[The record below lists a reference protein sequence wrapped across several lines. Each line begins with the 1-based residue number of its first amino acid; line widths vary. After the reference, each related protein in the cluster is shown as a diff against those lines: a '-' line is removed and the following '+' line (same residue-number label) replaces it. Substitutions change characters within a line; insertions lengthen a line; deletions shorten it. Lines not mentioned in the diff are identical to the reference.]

1 MSTAIVPSG
10 GTSNSNDFT
19 QQGTVDW
26 TMLSRSTVNFTV
38 EILARLSKA
47 GVEPITAAM
56 GQAIFAGFNLD
67 PDGQKRFSDTIS
79 RLKAFSSYGDIM
91 WFGFGVKHI
100 VRTLS
105 ETEQGATCAA
115 ICACLSVSYDK
126 FYCSKVLKAMAD
138 QQKAPNSLMPSIS
151 QWAALTNI
159 CSGAVSGSRFPQ
171 LVEAY
176 SRLSQSFVGDT
187 RHALQETTSANAL
200 AGALLE
206 LAKVSSGTVRSVT
219 FIGGV
224 DCGWLAALAQWL
236 LCLRVDIVAA
246 DGSVLYSSRTSA
258 DPSYY
263 PQVSIVQQLGHS
275 SRSNTTL
282 IKQSVFVKPGRR
294 FFGIKGDI
302 LNGRGH
308 FFSAGRSEWSTIL
321 RDTFGANFDALL
333 HPEVIQDFAE
343 LLCCG
348 FSVSDSD
355 NGQRHPDPWGGLS
368 ATSTEIRLSQLSFAA
383 QRLPELIPV
392 CQIAKQKISSQEISY
407 GIRNSFPRV
416 FTRHCSCDQCKFHVE
431 YLAGTTGRF
440 PLKIKT
446 ICLEK
451 TALAIFEYA
460 WTLSWLDIDENIY
473 PSVRGLL
480 LMYGGQE
487 TDRFDDNIRTAVIKS
502 RLFETRLIAIAIELF
517 TGHSEVSHHWAG
529 GLSAACRSGVCAYL
543 PSLQDPTTSPTEQLR
558 VIVVAGH
565 IEWNGKIFS
574 EAKDGKGEAGEG
586 LLDDLASTL
595 VQASGPNV
603 KLKLIVEETFTSDV
617 LEIDLWASSELIEP
631 LQCISYHGG
640 HVVDPLAASGAP
652 KLRLVF
658 GASKIRSAIL
668 FSRLSSN
675 CHSKSVEMD
684 AVSTN
689 GPISWSGYCFEAA
702 EYLWANGYNNHGNCP
717 TGREWVL
724 ISQTEC
730 CQEIVRGSY
739 QLLYSVIC
747 KIKGRSRVRLS
758 SAACLVCL
766 LGTHRNLPAVDHIW
780 AKVRQGHGNHG
791 RSRWAHSHVRDLE
804 RVTVHSF
811 LNNGPSSRV
820 LFTCAKFPSETQT
833 TESPSGL
840 DSDVLPRRPMFFPT
854 LQTAQSPSEPDH
866 TVFGNNQLSD
876 SNVPLSQA
884 TLPPTLQTAQ
894 SPSKLGY
901 TISGNNQLSN
911 STVPLIQAT
920 LPPTSR
926 PTQPPSEL
934 GHTTPDID
942 QTLDSNAVLSQ
953 ATQGGIPHRGRDFES
968 STPSKRLRAR
978 SL

>member
-1 MSTAIVPSG
+1 M
-10 GTSNSNDFT
+10 
-19 QQGTVDW
+19 
-26 TMLSRSTVNFTV
+26 
-38 EILARLSKA
+38 
-47 GVEPITAAM
+47 
-56 GQAIFAGFNLD
+56 
-67 PDGQKRFSDTIS
+67 
-79 RLKAFSSYGDIM
+79 
-91 WFGFGVKHI
+91 
-100 VRTLS
+100 
-105 ETEQGATCAA
+105 
-115 ICACLSVSYDK
+115 
-126 FYCSKVLKAMAD
+126 
-138 QQKAPNSLMPSIS
+138 
-151 QWAALTNI
+151 
-159 CSGAVSGSRFPQ
+159 
-171 LVEAY
+171 
-176 SRLSQSFVGDT
+176 
-187 RHALQETTSANAL
+187 
-200 AGALLE
+200 
-206 LAKVSSGTVRSVT
+206 
-219 FIGGV
+219 
-224 DCGWLAALAQWL
+224 
-236 LCLRVDIVAA
+236 DIVAA

-294 FFGIKGDI
+294 FFGIKRDI
-302 LNGRGH
+302 LDGQGH

-321 RDTFGANFDALL
+321 RDTFGANLDALL

-355 NGQRHPDPWGGLS
+355 NGQRHVDPWGGLS
-368 ATSTEIRLSQLSFAA
+368 GTSTEIQLSQLSFAA

-392 CQIAKQKISSQEISY
+392 CQIAKQKISCQEISY

-416 FTRHCSCDQCKFHVE
+416 FTRHCSCDHCKFHVG
-431 YLAGTTGRF
+431 YLAGTTGDF
-440 PLKIKT
+440 PLKLQRIKT

-451 TALAIFEYA
+451 TALAILEYA

-543 PSLQDPTTSPTEQLR
+543 PSLQNPTTSPTEQLR

-574 EAKDGKGEAGEG
+574 EAKDGKDERGEG

-595 VQASGPNV
+595 VQAYGPNV

-617 LEIDLWASSELIEP
+617 LEANLWASSELIEP

-640 HVVDPLAASGAP
+640 HVVDPLVASGAP
-652 KLRLVF
+652 KPRLVF

-675 CHSKSVEMD
+675 CHSKSVEMN
-684 AVSTN
+684 ALSTN
-689 GPISWSGYCFEAA
+689 GPISWSGYCSEAA
-702 EYLWANGYNNHGNCP
+702 EYLWVDGYNNQGNCP

-730 CQEIVRGSY
+730 CQEIVRGPY

-747 KIKGRSRVRLS
+747 KIKGKSKVRLS

-766 LGTHRNLPAVDHIW
+766 LGTHRNLPAVDHMR

-820 LFTCAKFPSETQT
+820 LLTSAKFPSETQT
-833 TESPSGL
+833 TESPS
-840 DSDVLPRRPMFFPT
+840 
-854 LQTAQSPSEPDH
+854 EPDH
-866 TVFGNNQLSD
+866 TIPSNNQLSD
-876 SNVPLSQA
+876 STV
-884 TLPPTLQTAQ
+884 LPR
-894 SPSKLGY
+894 K
-901 TISGNNQLSN
+901 
-911 STVPLIQAT
+911 AT
-920 LPPTSR
+920 LPPTSQ
-926 PTQPPSEL
+926 PAQPPLEL
-934 GHTTPDID
+934 GHTTSDIG
-942 QTLDSNAVLSQ
+942 QKLDSSAVPSQ
-953 ATQGGIPHRGRDFES
+953 EIQGGIPDRGRGFES
-968 STPSKRLRAR
+968 SIPSERLRAR